1 VRIDE
6 LQDLINAAMLSDQHR
21 LRSRLRGLLG
31 NDSRRP
37 NRGHGPAADRPQTPP
52 RGPDP
57 AILQQLADD
66 ALRSAQRREA
76 RGNSVP
82 KIQYPAE
89 LPVVGKRDEIKA
101 AIEKNQVV
109 VLCGETGSGKTTQL
123 PKICL
128 ELGRGIAG
136 TIGHTQPRRIAA
148 RSVATRLAQELD
160 VPLGGPGG
168 GLVGYKVRFGDRSGP
183 GTLIKLMTDG
193 ILLAETAADRFLS
206 QYDTIIVD
214 EAHERSL
221 NIDFLLGYLHQ
232 LLPRRPDLK
241 LIITSATIDP
251 ERFANHFASR
261 DGKPAPI
268 INVSGR
274 TYPVEVRY
282 RPLVA
287 DINQPEAED
296 LDPETAILN
305 AVDELS
311 REGSGDVLV
320 FLSGEREIRE
330 TAEALRKHHPP
341 GAQILPLYARLSAE
355 EQMRVFSPSPGR
367 RIVLATNVAET
378 SLTVPGIRYVVDT
391 GVARISR
398 YSARTK
404 VQRLPIEAISKAS
417 ADQRKG
423 RCGRI
428 GPGICIRLY
437 SEQDFAARA
446 EFTEPEILRTNL
458 ASVILQMKALR
469 LGQIEQFPFVE
480 PPDSRLIRDGYETL
494 EELGAVDEKGDLTRL
509 GVDLAKLPVD
519 PRLGRMIL
527 AAEREGSLREVLVIA
542 AALSIQD
549 PRDRPQDKRDAADA
563 AHAALGDERS
573 DFLAYVSLWKL
584 VREQERHLSHSKFR
598 KWCKEKFLSFNRLRE
613 WEDIH
618 RQLHAQVTE
627 FGHKENDKPAEYDAI
642 HRALLTGLLSNIGIK
657 GEQYEYS
664 GARGVKFSI
673 YPGSGTF
680 KKQPKWAMSA
690 ELVRTSKLYARTCA
704 QLQPQWIESLA
715 RHLIKKTHEEPH
727 WNPDTGTVV
736 ARERGTLYGLEI
748 YNHRRV
754 NYGSVDPKAA
764 REIFI
769 HHALVEGDCELDEDF
784 QHDNHTL
791 IDQIKS
797 MEAKARR
804 TSLLADQS
812 AMFEF
817 FDKRIPP
824 QVNSVRSFLEWWRW
838 EHKKSPELLSMTRE
852 TLLVGDASDITPDRY
867 PDRVEVHGNTMPLL
881 YRMEPGQVHDGVT
894 LRVPL
899 EALPQ
904 IEDAR
909 HEWLVPGLIRDKII
923 ELIRG
928 LPKAQRHYIES
939 APDFADEFLRTHK
952 FGDGD
957 LYDVLGAAIAKR
969 TGVPVPR
976 GAWKVA
982 DLSPHLKMN
991 FSVVDDGGKELRQS
1005 RELPALRNE
1014 LGQRAVGGFVK
1025 AAADSFHRDGLTTWS
1040 FDELPERVEIKRGTV
1055 TIAGFP
1061 AIVDQNT
1068 AVGLRLMPS
1077 ALDAAKAT
1085 RQGVR
1090 RLFLLRAKDALRPWV
1105 TQPPSFDHMAVR
1117 YAPYG
1122 DAKELKHDLMSLL
1135 AERIFMGGDAGTDLP
1150 TPRNAAEFDVRYK
1163 AGLERLPVVFR
1174 EVYTTADRLLTELQ
1188 NVKLQLATP
1197 CPLAFADAWKDVD
1210 EQVKA
1215 MLPKRFLIELPYC
1228 WLRHVPRYFAAATAR
1243 LRKLGPGTLERDRQ
1257 AMIEVGGYWTAIKQ
1271 TVVSKGPSVFNEPT
1285 FIEMRWLLEEWRV
1298 SLFAQELRTSVPV
1311 SAKRIA
1317 EAWAKVRV

>member
-1 VRIDE
+1 MPPSVQEIQRVID
-6 LQDLINAAMLSDQHR
+6 AAMLCDQHR
-21 LRSRLRGLLG
+21 LRGRLRGVMG
-31 NDSRRP
+31 RE
-37 NRGHGPAADRPQTPP
+37 RGGDP
-52 RGPDP
+52 RVIDQI
-57 AILQQLADD
+57 AED

-76 RGNSVP
+76 RAASVP
-82 KIQYPAE
+82 DIRYPAE
-89 LPVVGKRDEIKA
+89 LPVVGKRDEIKELIA
-101 AIEKNQVV
+101 RNQVV

-128 ELGRGIAG
+128 ELGRGIG
-136 TIGHTQPRRIAA
+136 GMIGHTQPRRIAA
-148 RSVATRLAQELD
+148 RSVATRLAHEMC
-160 VPLGGPGG
+160 VPLGHSERSSPHV
-168 GLVGYKVRFGDRSGP
+168 VGYKVRFGDRTGP
-183 GTLIKLMTDG
+183 QTLIKLMTDG

-206 QYDTIIVD
+206 QYDTLIVD

-251 ERFANHFASR
+251 ERFATHFAGR

-287 DINQPEAED
+287 DISQPEAED
-296 LDPETAILN
+296 VDPETAILN
-305 AVDELS
+305 AVDEVS

-320 FLSGEREIRE
+320 FLPGEREIRE

-341 GAQILPLYARLSAE
+341 GSEILPLYARLSAE
-355 EQMRVFSPSPGR
+355 EQMKVFAPSPGR

-391 GVARISR
+391 GVARVSR

-423 RCGRI
+423 RCGRV

-446 EFTEPEILRTNL
+446 DFTEPEILRTNL

-469 LGQIEQFPFVE
+469 LGPIEEFPFVE
-480 PPDSRLIRDGYETL
+480 PPDSRLIRDGYDTL
-494 EELGAVDEKGDLTRL
+494 QELGAIDDRGELTRL

-542 AALSIQD
+542 AALSVQD

-563 AHAALGDERS
+563 AHATLGDERS
-573 DFLAYVSLWKL
+573 DFLAYLSLWKL

-618 RQLHAQVTE
+618 RQLHAQILE
-627 FGHKENDKPAEYDAI
+627 IGHKENDKPADYDAI
-642 HRALLTGLLSNIGIK
+642 HRALLTGLLSNIGTK
-657 GEQYEYS
+657 GEQYEYT
-664 GARGVKFSI
+664 GARGIKFAI
-673 YPGSGTF
+673 HPGSGTF

-690 ELVRTSKLYARTCA
+690 ELVRTTKLYARTTA
-704 QLQPQWIESLA
+704 QIQPQWIESLA

-727 WNPDTGTVV
+727 WNPESGTVV

-754 NYGSVDPKAA
+754 NYGSVDAKAA

-769 HHALVEGDCELDEDF
+769 HHALVEGDCELDEEF
-784 QHDNHTL
+784 QEHNHTL
-791 IDQIKS
+791 IEQIKT

-804 TSLLADQS
+804 PSLLAGND

-817 FDKRIPP
+817 FDKRVP
-824 QVNSVRSFLEWWRW
+824 QNVNSVRGFLEWWRW
-838 EHKKSPELLSMTRE
+838 EQKKQPRLLHMTRE
-852 TLLVGDASDITPDRY
+852 TLLVGDASDITPERF
-867 PDRVEVHGNTMPLL
+867 PDRVDVHGNTMPLL
-881 YRMEPGQVHDGVT
+881 YRLEPGQAYDGVT
-894 LRVPL
+894 LRVPV

-904 IEDAR
+904 VEDAR
-909 HEWLVPGLIRDKII
+909 HEWLVPGLVREKII
-923 ELIRG
+923 ELVRG

-939 APDFADEFLRTHK
+939 APDFADEFLKTHR
-952 FGDGD
+952 FGEGD
-957 LYDVLGAAIAKR
+957 LLDLLGAAIGKR

-976 GAWKVA
+976 SAWKTGE
-982 DLSPHLKMN
+982 LSPHLKMN
-991 FSVVDDGGKELRQS
+991 FSVIDERGKELRQS
-1005 RELPALRNE
+1005 RELPALRQE
-1014 LGQRAVGGFVK
+1014 LGAKAVGGFVK
-1025 AAADSFHRDGLTTWS
+1025 AAAESFHRDGITAWA
-1040 FDELPERVEIKRGTV
+1040 FDNLPERVEIKRGTV

-1061 AIVDQNT
+1061 AIIDQGN

-1077 ALDAAKAT
+1077 ANDAAKAT

-1090 RLFLLRAKDALRPWV
+1090 RLFLLRARDTVRPWV
-1105 TQPPSFDHMAVR
+1105 TLPPGFDHMAMR

-1122 DAKELKHDLMSLL
+1122 DAKELKNDLMSLL
-1135 AERIFMGGDAGTDLP
+1135 AERIFMGAEGGGDLP
-1150 TPRNAAEFDVRYK
+1150 TPRNAVEFEQRLKDG
-1163 AGLERLPVVFR
+1163 AERLPSVFR
-1174 EVYTTADRLLTELQ
+1174 EVYGMTERLLTELQ
-1188 NVKLQLATP
+1188 NVKLLLASP
-1197 CPLAFADAWKDVD
+1197 CPPAFADQWRDVD
-1210 EQVKA
+1210 E
-1215 MLPKRFLIELPYC
+1215 
-1228 WLRHVPRYFAAATAR
+1228 
-1243 LRKLGPGTLERDRQ
+1243 
-1257 AMIEVGGYWTAIKQ
+1257 
-1271 TVVSKGPSVFNEPT
+1271 
-1285 FIEMRWLLEEWRV
+1285 
-1298 SLFAQELRTSVPV
+1298 
-1311 SAKRIA
+1311 
-1317 EAWAKVRV
+1317 